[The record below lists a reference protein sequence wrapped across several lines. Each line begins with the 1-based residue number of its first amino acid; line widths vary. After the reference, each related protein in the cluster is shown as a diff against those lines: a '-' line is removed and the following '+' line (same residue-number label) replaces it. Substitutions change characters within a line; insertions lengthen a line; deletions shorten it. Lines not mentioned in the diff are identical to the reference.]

1 MVFWLFPKLCA
12 GDYYKVTSI
21 LEKDKQEANKSSS
34 DGATPLMYAS
44 ITGQIPMIDL
54 LIKNGADIDARDYE
68 NGWTALM
75 QATYYG

>member
-1 MVFWLFPKLCA
+1 MFTANYGKLA
-12 GDYYKVTSI
+12 LI
-21 LEKDKQEANKSSS
+21 LEADKSQANKSSS

-44 ITGQIPMIDL
+44 ITGQLHMIDL
-54 LIKNGADIDARDYE
+54 LIKSGADIDARDYE

>member
-1 MVFWLFPKLCA
+1 MAL
-12 GDYYKVTSI
+12 I
-21 LEKDKQEANKSSS
+21 LKQDPSQANKSSS

-44 ITGQIPMIDL
+44 IGGHVYIIKL
-54 LIKNGADIDARDYE
+54 LIEHGADIDATDYE

>member
-1 MVFWLFPKLCA
+1 LRRIRA
-12 GDYYKVTSI
+12 GNYDKVEEI
-21 LEKDKQEANKSSS
+21 LNDDNTQANRSSS

-44 ITGQIPMIDL
+44 INGHLSMIRL
-54 LIKNGADIDARDYE
+54 LIQSGADIDATDYE